1 MDIPIQESSPSSDI
15 DVDALMEGID
25 ASDGTGERPMTADDV
40 EQPQTPEAQQQQQA
54 QAQAELEFTWNG
66 QSIKAPFS
74 DPRIKQW
81 ASQGYDYA
89 QRIQQFN
96 QERQAF
102 ENQRKEFGSLESRY
116 KEVDEYA
123 KANPDWWERV
133 EGAYLA
139 DKNKLDPS
147 NPINPVLQK
156 FEQKLTEQEK
166 FINSIK
172 EKEQQAFN
180 AQEDAKLD
188 SEIKSIQ
195 EKYPDI
201 NLSSVDETGKSL
213 ELRVLDHAAKNGIKS
228 FQTAFRDLLHD
239 DLLKRTEEKG
249 KLAAQKEMQAKRK
262 AGLLGTSST
271 PLKGITESRN
281 VKNKSYNDLLDEALS
296 EIQAG

>member
-1 MDIPIQESSPSSDI
+1 MDIPTQENQAGGGDI
-15 DVDALMEGID
+15 DVDSLMEGID
-25 ASDGTGERPMTADDV
+25 SSDGNDGILMTSDESAPEKAAAASAPQTASD
-40 EQPQTPEAQQQQQA
+40 
-54 QAQAELEFTWNG
+54 LEFTWNG
-66 QSIKAPFS
+66 QSIKTPFA
-74 DPRIKQW
+74 DPRVKQW

-89 QRIQQFN
+89 QRIQAFN
-96 QERQAF
+96 QERLTF
-102 ENQRKEFGSLESRY
+102 ENQRKEFGALETRY

-123 KANPDWWERV
+123 KSNPDWWEKV

-139 DKNKLDPS
+139 DKNKIDPN

-156 FEQKLTEQEK
+156 FEQKLNDQEK

-180 AQEDAKLD
+180 SQEDAKLD

-201 NLSSVDETGKSL
+201 SLSTVDETGRSL

-239 DLLKRTEEKG
+239 DLIKRTEEKG
-249 KLAAQKEMQAKRK
+249 KLSAQKEMQAKRK
-262 AGLLGTSST
+262 AGLLGSSPT
-271 PLKGITESRN
+271 PIKGVTESRN
-281 VKNKSYNDLLDEALS
+281 VKNKSYNDLLDEAMS